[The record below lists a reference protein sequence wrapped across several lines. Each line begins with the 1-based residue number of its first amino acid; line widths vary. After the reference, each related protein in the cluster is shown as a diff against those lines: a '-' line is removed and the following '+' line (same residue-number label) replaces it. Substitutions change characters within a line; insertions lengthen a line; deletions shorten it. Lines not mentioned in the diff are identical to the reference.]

1 MPASDL
7 ADPLCPRC
15 GQPLGDDVRVATIRP
30 IGKGGQVDAGNLVA
44 THRLCNIEPDLMH
57 TSPVPGC
64 GCSFCDRKS
73 TLTNGGPMM
82 KTRERVQVDL
92 ELIDDNPWQPR
103 QADRPGRRCR
113 NWPTASTSWGCC
125 RLPLG
130 VGTSPRGRRANPKLA
145 FGHRRI
151 RACRLLH
158 EQGRGESYID
168 MDVAGYNQRGNG
180 GPGPDRK

>member
-7 ADPLCPRC
+7 AGPLCPRC

-103 QADRPGRRCR
+103 QEIDQETLPELADSIHQLGLLQAPS
-113 NWPTASTSWGCC
+113 WASG
-125 RLPLG
+125 
-130 VGTSPRGRRANPKLA
+130 
-145 FGHRRI
+145 
-151 RACRLLH
+151 
-158 EQGRGESYID
+158 
-168 MDVAGYNQRGNG
+168 
-180 GPGPDRK
+180 